1 MNITRIIKS
10 NLIIKHIIIILSYI
24 WFFVW
29 HIVFYRC
36 IIKNNKIVISN
47 FYGKGYGDNP
57 KYLVEELLKYN
68 NLDIVWLVKNKKD
81 LSIPSNIRQVK
92 IFSIQSVYE
101 LLTAKVWI
109 DNCRKYFFYN
119 IFKKKETLYI
129 QTWHG
134 GVGLKKVEEAVQNN
148 LSKSYVLSAKHD
160 SKMVN
165 YFLSGSNWM
174 TENIKS
180 NFWYNGNILQYGLP
194 RNDMFFKNTNF
205 KEKICKI
212 YRISTDKKVL
222 LFAPTFRKNNTCSKF
237 MNFEVLINLLNNKFN
252 DNWVIFLRLHPNIR
266 DVKLNLPN
274 NVINVSFYEDSQEL
288 LCAAD
293 ILITDYSSIMFD
305 MMLLEKPVFI
315 YATDIDIYANDRNFE
330 FQFNELPFLYA
341 ETDSELIK
349 NIGIF
354 KTEIYKYKLEKFK
367 KRIGLTETGQASK
380 IISQKILEHIKYELH

>member
-1 MNITRIIKS
+1 MKLIKS
-10 NLIIKHIIIILSYI
+10 NLIIKVIVIFGMYVHFTLLHL
-24 WFFVW
+24 FFAFFKV
-29 HIVFYRC
+29 
-36 IIKNNKIVISN
+36 KNNKIVVSN

-68 NLDIVWLVKNKKD
+68 KLDIVWLIKKPKD

-92 IFSIQSVYE
+92 IFSVQSVYE
-101 LLTAKVWI
+101 LLTGKVWI

-134 GVGLKKVEEAVQNN
+134 GVGLKKIEKAVQNN

-160 SKMVN
+160 SKMVD

-174 TENIKS
+174 TENVKN

-194 RNDMFFKNTNF
+194 RNDMFFKNINF
-205 KEKICKI
+205 KEKVCKT
-212 YRISTDKKVL
+212 YGISADKKIL
-222 LFAPTFRKNNTCSKF
+222 LFASTFRKNNTCSKF
-237 MNFEVLINLLNNKFN
+237 MNFEILINALDKKFN
-252 DNWVIFLRLHPNIR
+252 GNWIIFLRLHPNIR
-266 DVKLNLPN
+266 DIKLNLPN

-315 YATDIDIYANDRNFE
+315 YAPDIYAYANDRNFE
-330 FQFNELPFLYA
+330 FSFTELPFLYA

-349 NIGIF
+349 NINIF
-354 KTEIYKYKLEKFK
+354 KIGIYKCKLEKFK
-367 KRIGLTETGQASK
+367 NRIGLTETGQASK
-380 IISQKILEHIKYELH
+380 IISQKIIEHINCQL